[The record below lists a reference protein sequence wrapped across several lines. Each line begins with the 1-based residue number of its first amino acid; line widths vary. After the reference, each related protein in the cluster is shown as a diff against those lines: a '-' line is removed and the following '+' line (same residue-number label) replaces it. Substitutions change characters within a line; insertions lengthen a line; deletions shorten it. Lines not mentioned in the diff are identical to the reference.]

1 MSEATAEIAGRA
13 RRVILAQAVVTAL
26 LGTGLLLAW
35 GPLHGLSAV
44 YGGLV
49 GFLLTLLLSRSV
61 RRAAVVAE
69 TDPKRG
75 MIVLYVGAVLRF
87 VFFLAAFAIGL
98 GFLDLHPLATAA
110 GFVAAQL
117 AQLVNAR
124 TADRTNEGELK

>member
-1 MSEATAEIAGRA
+1 MSEATAEIAGRT
-13 RRVILAQAVVTAL
+13 RRVMVAQIVATAL
-26 LGTGLLLAW
+26 LAVGVLMGWGL
-35 GPLHGLSAV
+35 LHGLSAV

-75 MIVLYVGAVLRF
+75 MIILYVGAVLRF

-124 TADRTNEGELK
+124 ATDRTNEGELK